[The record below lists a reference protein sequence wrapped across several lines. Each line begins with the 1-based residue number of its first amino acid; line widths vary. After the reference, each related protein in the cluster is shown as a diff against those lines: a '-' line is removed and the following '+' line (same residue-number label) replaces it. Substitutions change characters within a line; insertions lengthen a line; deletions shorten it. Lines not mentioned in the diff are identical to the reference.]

1 LFTQATFSFDRN
13 SAKMPDQQ
21 VLLET
26 AQAKVPLQSL
36 FLTRIL
42 LQYLMTFDVLCLAYA
57 SRFSY

>member
-1 LFTQATFSFDRN
+1 
-13 SAKMPDQQ
+13 MPDQQ

-57 SRFSY
+57 SRFSYKSGNIDEYRDSILK